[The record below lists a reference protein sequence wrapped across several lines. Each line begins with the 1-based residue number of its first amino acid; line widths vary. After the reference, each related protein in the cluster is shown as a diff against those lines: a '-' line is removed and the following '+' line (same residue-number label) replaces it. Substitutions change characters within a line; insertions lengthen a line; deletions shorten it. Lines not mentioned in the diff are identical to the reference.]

1 MNTNDFAR
9 GSFSER
15 MVMIRIADEKELR
28 EYCNILI
35 LQAEAKKLIR
45 QRNLLDKRI
54 KMMKE
59 EISRLNYDFEN
70 FRIGNRNYEK
80 YDY

>member
-28 EYCNILI
+28 EYCNICW
-35 LQAEAKKLIR
+35 
-45 QRNLLDKRI
+45 I
-54 KMMKE
+54 KE
-59 EISRLNYDFEN
+59 
-70 FRIGNRNYEK
+70 
-80 YDY
+80 